1 MRQSSKKTKII
12 REMLWD
18 TISSGL
24 PGDHDIDTLRK
35 YLLLNSMM
43 IVGTFFIWLLII
55 VTIVQSI
62 YILSMVNFALSL
74 VLVWLFLH
82 LRRTKNHGFVGIVGT
97 TTTGIFF
104 LFLIAHG
111 GIENT
116 AYLWAMTYPIISLY
130 LLGRKQGTIFSIS
143 FCCLASVLFILG
155 DRIEILQ
162 NYNISL
168 VIRFVSVYAT
178 IFLMGL
184 VTEFVREKVQ
194 GRLKNSKYQLENAFK
209 AIQDSTVE
217 LTRTNRKLL
226 TEIDER
232 KRIEKALKNSETFL
246 DDIIESIQD
255 GISVLDTDLTIRH
268 TNSRMKQWYQRNLP
282 LVGKKC
288 YECYHDGNQPCEA
301 CPTMRCLQSGKFEQ
315 EIVPGLEESPVE
327 WLEVFSFPIRD
338 RDTGKITG
346 AVEFVRDITVPKRL
360 ERQLAHAQ
368 KMEAVGTL
376 AGGVAHDLNNILSG
390 IVSYPELLLM
400 DLPQDSP
407 MKAPIE
413 TIQKSGK
420 KAAAI
425 VQDLL
430 TLARRG
436 VYTKEVINLNDA
448 VSSFLSSPECSIIK
462 QFHPDVAFEVDL
474 QPDLLN
480 IIGSPVHVS
489 KTIMN
494 LISNAAEAI
503 PKGGTIRV
511 ATCNSSIKTPVEGY
525 EKITEGEYVVLA
537 ISDSG
542 SGISPED
549 LHKIFEPFYTKKSM
563 GRSGTGLGMTVVWGT
578 VKDLDGFIDV
588 KSSPGEGTTFHL
600 YLPITRQERARKKGA
615 TPMEVYMGGETILVV
630 DDVAEQR
637 DIASAMLEK
646 LGYSVAAVSSGE
658 ESILYLNQHQVDILI
673 LDMVMEPGM
682 DGLETYQTILKDHPG
697 QKAVIASGYS
707 ETDRVK
713 AAQRLGAGQYIKKPY
728 TLERLGLSVR
738 SELDK

>member
-1 MRQSSKKTKII
+1 
-12 REMLWD
+12 MLWD

-24 PGDHDIDTLRK
+24 PSDHDIDILRK
-35 YLLLNSMM
+35 HFLLNSMM
-43 IVGTFFIWLLII
+43 IVGIFFLWLLII
-55 VTIVQSI
+55 VTIVQKI
-62 YILSMVNFALSL
+62 YILSIVNFAVSL
-74 VLVWLFLH
+74 FLVWLFLH
-82 LRRTKNHGFVGIVGT
+82 LKKTKNHGFVGIVGT
-97 TTTGIFF
+97 TTTGIFY

-143 FCCLASVLFILG
+143 FCCLASVLFIIG

-162 NYNISL
+162 HYSISL

-184 VTEFVREKVQ
+184 VTEFVRENVLD
-194 GRLKNSKYQLENAFK
+194 RLKNSNYQLENAFK
-209 AIQDSTVE
+209 AVNDSTVE
-217 LTRTNRKLL
+217 LTRTNRQLL

-232 KRIEKALKNSETFL
+232 KRIEKALRNSETFL

-255 GISVLDTDLTIRH
+255 GISVLDTELTIRH
-268 TNSRMKQWYQRNLP
+268 TNSMMKQWYQRNLP

-288 YECYHDGNQPCEA
+288 YECYHDGNQPCEP
-301 CPTMRCLQSGKFEQ
+301 CPTMRCLQSGKPEQ
-315 EIVPGLEESPVE
+315 EMVPGLAESPVE
-327 WLEVFSFPIRD
+327 WLEVFSFPIKD

-413 TIQKSGK
+413 TMQKSGK

-436 VYTKEVINLNDA
+436 VYTKEVISLNDA
-448 VSSFLSSPECSIIK
+448 VSSFLESPECSNIK
-462 QFHPDVAFEVDL
+462 KFHPDVAFEVDL
-474 QPDLLN
+474 QPDLLS
-480 IIGSPVHVS
+480 IIGSPVHIS

-503 PKGGTIRV
+503 QKGGTIRV
-511 ATCNSSIKTPVEGY
+511 ATRNSSIQTPVEGY
-525 EKITEGEYVVLA
+525 EKIPEGEYVVLA

-542 SGISPED
+542 SGISAED

-578 VKDLDGFIDV
+578 VKDLCGFIDV
-588 KSSPGEGTTFHL
+588 QSSPGEGTTFNL
-600 YLPITRQERARKKGA
+600 YLPITRQERAHKKVA
-615 TPMEVYMGGETILVV
+615 PPMEAYMGCETILVV
-630 DDVAEQR
+630 DDVEEQR

-658 ESILYLNQHQVDILI
+658 ESIQYLNRHQVDILI

-682 DGLETYQTILKDHPG
+682 DGLETYQAVLKNHPG

-713 AAQRLGAGQYIKKPY
+713 AAQRLGAGQHIKKPY
-728 TLERLGLSVR
+728 TLERLGISVR
-738 SELDK
+738 SELNK